1 VSEENVDLVRQANA
15 FLRRGDLQ
23 RVIDLYHEDADWR
36 DLQHAPDT
44 PEAVRGRTAIL
55 ALWTQWMEVF
65 DNFTADVDEYI
76 DVDPWVVCDTHWR
89 GTGKGSELAIDL
101 RSADAVKVREGKIAR
116 VIIGYA
122 DVPTA
127 LKAVE
132 LEG

>member
-1 VSEENVDLVRQANA
+1 MSEENVDLVRQANA

-76 DVDPWVVCDTHWR
+76 DVDPWVVCDTHWS

-127 LKAVE
+127 LKAVK